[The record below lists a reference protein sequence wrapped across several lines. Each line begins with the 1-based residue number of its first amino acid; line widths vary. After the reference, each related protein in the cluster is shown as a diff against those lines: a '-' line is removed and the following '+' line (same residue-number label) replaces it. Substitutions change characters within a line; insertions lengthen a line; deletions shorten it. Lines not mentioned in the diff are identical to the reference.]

1 MLATDSPDAY
11 SFIAHQYDRLLGP
24 FLDGLRRTGLEL
36 CPPQPGWRVLD
47 VGCGTGAQLELYQQA
62 GCAVAGIEASSAM
75 TQVARRRLGAR
86 AALELADASRMPFA
100 PASFDLALAS
110 MMLHELD
117 EATRVA
123 ILDETARVL
132 RPGGQLLVIDY
143 HPGPLRVPTGWL
155 VRPFVLAAERL
166 AGREHYRNHL
176 AFLAAGGMP
185 ALAAPRGFTIDRAR
199 VGRGGTFGVYLLAR
213 SATSARAS

>member
-36 CPPQPGWRVLD
+36 YPPQPGWTVLD
-47 VGCGTGAQLELYQQA
+47 IGCGTGAQLELYQQA

-75 TQVARRRLGAR
+75 AQVARRRLGAR

-117 EATRVA
+117 AGTRVA

-132 RPGGQLLVIDY
+132 RPGGRLLVIDY

-185 ALAAPRGFTIDRAR
+185 ALAGPRGFAIDRAR

>member
-36 CPPQPGWRVLD
+36 YPPQPGWTVLD
-47 VGCGTGAQLELYQQA
+47 IGCGTGAQLELYQQA

-75 TQVARRRLGAR
+75 AQVARRRLGAP

-117 EATRVA
+117 AGTRVA

-132 RPGGQLLVIDY
+132 RPGGRLLVIDY

-185 ALAAPRGFTIDRAR
+185 ALAGPRGFAIDRAR

>member
-1 MLATDSPDAY
+1 
-11 SFIAHQYDRLLGP
+11 
-24 FLDGLRRTGLEL
+24 
-36 CPPQPGWRVLD
+36 
-47 VGCGTGAQLELYQQA
+47 
-62 GCAVAGIEASSAM
+62 
-75 TQVARRRLGAR
+75 
-86 AALELADASRMPFA
+86 MPFA

-117 EATRVA
+117 AATRIA

-132 RPGGQLLVIDY
+132 RPGGRLLVIDY
-143 HPGPLRVPTGWL
+143 HPGPLRIPTGWL
-155 VRPFVLAAERL
+155 VRPFILAAERL

-185 ALAAPRGFTIDRAR
+185 ALAGPRGFAIDRAR

-213 SATSARAS
+213 SVTSARAS